1 MLNKILLIYMYDIVL
16 KILYHLFFLYDI
28 LEFEIIEKWLVIY
41 LMKTEVLHLLL

>member
-1 MLNKILLIYMYDIVL
+1 MLNKILLIYMYNIL